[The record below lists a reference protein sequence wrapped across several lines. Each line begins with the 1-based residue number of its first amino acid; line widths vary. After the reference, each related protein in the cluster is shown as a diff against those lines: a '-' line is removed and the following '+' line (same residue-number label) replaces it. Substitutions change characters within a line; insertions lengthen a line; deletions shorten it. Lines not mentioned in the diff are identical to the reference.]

1 MDLKI
6 DYTCPRWGRTMKIK
20 LNEMHPGNTKRC
32 ICGTEIRFDGDD
44 MRKAQRA
51 WDDLERTIKRLGKS

>member
-1 MDLKI
+1 MDLEWDFK
-6 DYTCPRWGRTMKIK
+6 CLNCGRTLKIK
-20 LNEMHPGNTKRC
+20 FREMHPGNTKRC

-51 WDDLERTIKRLGKS
+51 WNDLERTIKRLGKS